1 MFRDPRFIREFKA
14 KHCVEVFAT
23 HAVNKTKSGIFL
35 FTRMELIFLSFLGGN
50 YGDARINQ
58 SLSIRTKSKWSMA
71 TAVISVVFNCFLTMF
86 KMSLLIKLLCHL
98 QWLCDLRQL
107 TTHFFPRV
115 TKLQLESGIPWDC
128 LFFHSCYLNSSRY
141 PNSGVSGKLK
151 IIEVGTCQMNLITCR
166 TIIHLP

>member
-1 MFRDPRFIREFKA
+1 MRIQYFYRFDTSNQPEVMFRDPRFIREFKA

-58 SLSIRTKSKWSMA
+58 SLSIRTKSKWSMTA
-71 TAVISVVFNCFLTMF
+71 AVISVVFNCFLTMF
-86 KMSLLIKLLCHL
+86 IMSLLIKLLCHL
-98 QWLCDLRQL
+98 QRLRDLRQL

-115 TKLQLESGIPWDC
+115 TKLQLESGIP
-128 LFFHSCYLNSSRY
+128 
-141 PNSGVSGKLK
+141 
-151 IIEVGTCQMNLITCR
+151 
-166 TIIHLP
+166 

>member
-35 FTRMELIFLSFLGGN
+35 FTRIELIFLSFLGGN

-58 SLSIRTKSKWSMA
+58 SLNIRTKSKWSMA

-86 KMSLLIKLLCHL
+86 IMLLLIKLLCHL
-98 QWLCDLRQL
+98 QRLRA
-107 TTHFFPRV
+107 TYDPFFPRV
-115 TKLQLESGIPWDC
+115 TKLQLESGIPWDY
-128 LFFHSCYLNSSRY
+128 LFLHSCNSNSSRY

-151 IIEVGTCQMNLITCR
+151 IIEVGTYQMNLITCR
-166 TIIHLP
+166 TIIHLS

>member
-35 FTRMELIFLSFLGGN
+35 FTRTELIFMSFLGGN

-71 TAVISVVFNCFLTMF
+71 AAVISVVFNCFLTMF
-86 KMSLLIKLLCHL
+86 IMSLLIKLLCHL
-98 QWLCDLRQL
+98 QRLRDLRQF

-115 TKLQLESGIPWDC
+115 TKLQLESGIP
-128 LFFHSCYLNSSRY
+128 SNSSRY

-151 IIEVGTCQMNLITCR
+151 IIETYQMNLITRR